1 MRKKSIKA
9 VLADLDGT
17 INRGSLL
24 IEGARETYETLKRK
38 GVKWVLISN
47 SARRLAEDLAA
58 RLNRLGLEVS
68 NDQVI
73 NSASALLNEMAR
85 NRKGS
90 RVFCIGEPPLV
101 QGLRNVG
108 AEVYLH
114 DAEGVEIVIVAMDS
128 DFHYGKLKIAYQA
141 LINGA
146 LFWATNLD
154 PTYPLEGG
162 FVPGAGTIV
171 ASVTTAIGRAPD
183 KVFGKPEQDMALL
196 ALERLKV
203 SPEECLVVGD
213 RMDTDILFARNAGM
227 CSALVLTGA
236 TSIHDVSQYDF
247 RPHYVFESIGDIQE
261 LFP

>member
-1 MRKKSIKA
+1 MAKMLIKA
-9 VLADLDGT
+9 ILADLDGT

-24 IEGARETYETLKRK
+24 IEGARETYETLKGR

-47 SARRLAEDLAA
+47 SARHLAKDLAA
-58 RLNRLGLEVS
+58 KVNRLGLDVS

-73 NSASALLNEMAR
+73 NSASALLNEM
-85 NRKGS
+85 NKNHKGS
-90 RVFCIGEPPLV
+90 RVFVIGEPPLV
-101 QGLRNVG
+101 AGLRNVG
-108 AEVYLH
+108 AEVNLH
-114 DAEGVEIVIVAMDS
+114 NDEGVEIVIVAMDS
-128 DFHYGKLKIAYQA
+128 GFHYEKLKTAYQA
-141 LINGA
+141 LSNGA

-162 FVPGAGTIV
+162 FVPGAGSIV

-196 ALERLKV
+196 ALERLNM

-236 TSIHDVSQYDF
+236 TSLQELSQYDF
-247 RPHYVFESIGDIQE
+247 RPHYVFESIRDIQQ
-261 LFP
+261 LFS

>member
-1 MRKKSIKA
+1 MAKKLIKA
-9 VLADLDGT
+9 ILADLDGT

-47 SARRLAEDLAA
+47 SARRLAKDLAA
-58 RLNRLGLEVS
+58 KVNRLGLDVS

-73 NSASALLNEMAR
+73 NSASALLNEINR

-90 RVFCIGEPPLV
+90 RVFAIGEPPLIA
-101 QGLRNVG
+101 GLRNVG
-108 AEVYLH
+108 AEVNLH
-114 DAEGVEIVIVAMDS
+114 NDEGVEIVIVAMDS
-128 DFHYGKLKIAYQA
+128 GFHYGKLKSAYQA
-141 LINGA
+141 LSNGA

-162 FVPGAGTIV
+162 FVPGAGSIV

-196 ALERLKV
+196 ALERLNM

-213 RMDTDILFARNAGM
+213 RMDTDILFARNVGM
-227 CSALVLTGA
+227 YSALVLTGA
-236 TSIHDVSQYDF
+236 TSLQDLSQYDF
-247 RPHYVFESIGDIQE
+247 RPHYIFESIRDIQQ
-261 LFP
+261 LFS

>member
-1 MRKKSIKA
+1 MAKKLIKA
-9 VLADLDGT
+9 ILADLDGT

-47 SARRLAEDLAA
+47 SARRLAKDLAA
-58 RLNRLGLEVS
+58 KVNRLGLDVS

-73 NSASALLNEMAR
+73 NSASALL
-85 NRKGS
+85 
-90 RVFCIGEPPLV
+90 
-101 QGLRNVG
+101 LRNVG
-108 AEVYLH
+108 AEVNLH
-114 DAEGVEIVIVAMDS
+114 NDEGVEIVIVAMDS
-128 DFHYGKLKIAYQA
+128 GFHYGKLQSAYQA
-141 LINGA
+141 LSNGA

-162 FVPGAGTIV
+162 FVPGAGSIV

-196 ALERLKV
+196 ALERLNM

-213 RMDTDILFARNAGM
+213 RMDTDILFARNVGM
-227 CSALVLTGA
+227 YSALVLTGA
-236 TSIHDVSQYDF
+236 TSLQDLSQYDF
-247 RPHYVFESIGDIQE
+247 RPHYIFESIRDIQQ
-261 LFP
+261 LFS